1 MGKDKERKSLRMKV
15 KGKSPRRGP
24 EQLNKWLSLEAI
36 RRGSKKVGLPEARGW
51 SGMELSC

>member
-1 MGKDKERKSLRMKV
+1 MGKDKEHKSLRMKV
-15 KGKSPRRGP
+15 KGESPRRGP

-51 SGMELSC
+51 SGM